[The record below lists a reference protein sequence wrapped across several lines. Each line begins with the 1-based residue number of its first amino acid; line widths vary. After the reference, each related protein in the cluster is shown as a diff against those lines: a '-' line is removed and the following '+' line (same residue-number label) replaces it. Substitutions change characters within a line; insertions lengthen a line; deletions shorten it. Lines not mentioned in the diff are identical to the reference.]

1 MVRQHQAVSFLWVV
15 KYLLTTAES
24 TITTDM
30 LMWYKSSW
38 VDEDA

>member
-15 KYLLTTAES
+15 KDLLTTAES

>member
-1 MVRQHQAVSFLWVV
+1 MVGQHQAVSFIWVV

-24 TITTDM
+24 SVTPDM